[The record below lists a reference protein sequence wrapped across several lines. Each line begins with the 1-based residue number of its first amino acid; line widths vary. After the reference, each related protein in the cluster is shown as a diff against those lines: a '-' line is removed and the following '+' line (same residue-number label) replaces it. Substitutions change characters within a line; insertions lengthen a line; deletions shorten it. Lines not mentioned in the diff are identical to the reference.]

1 MRQAIIAL
9 LLVGCWLPAQTAQ
22 AASDVEVA
30 GDILQVLIPSI
41 GFGATLYLDDDQGR
55 DQFLQ
60 SFASTV
66 VITQVLKYS
75 INRER
80 PNGGSQSFPSGHTSA
95 AFQGAAFIH
104 ARFGLSYAIPAYIGA
119 AFVGYSRVES
129 NKHYNS
135 DVFAGALIGS
145 LSAFYF
151 SDPYNGISMQPK
163 ASQSGYGAQLSV
175 AW

>member
-1 MRQAIIAL
+1 VL
-9 LLVGCWLPAQTAQ
+9 LLGVCWLTTQPAQ

-30 GDILQVLIPSI
+30 GDILQVLIPSV

-66 VITQVLKYS
+66 VVTQVLKYS

-95 AFQGAAFIH
+95 AFHGAAFIH
-104 ARFGLSYAIPAYIGA
+104 ARYGLSYGIPAYIGA
-119 AFVGYSRVES
+119 AFVGYSRVAS

-135 DVFAGALIGS
+135 DVFAGALIGGI
-145 LSAFYF
+145 SAFYF
-151 SDPYNGISMQPK
+151 GDPYNGISIQPT
-163 ASQSGYGAQLSV
+163 ASKSGYGAKLSM